1 MPGVAVLGDPQ
12 GGEAVH
18 VEHGGHLTDPPRLG
32 LGAPGGDEVPPE
44 DCGFSR
50 GGLDVVV
57 VLRAYTVNRSVVIAA
72 PTKVQWSAYLN
83 RADGRVYAA
92 VTVYG
97 NTPEGDPW
105 NTSFLPD
112 FEDVPSWIPAPP
124 AWYVDAVAE
133 LRAAGED
140 LSKRVSR

>member
-1 MPGVAVLGDPQ
+1 MSKVEARLDRVECTVRVSWAPETVSLGYPWVRQSLPPGN
-12 GGEAVH
+12 
-18 VEHGGHLTDPPRLG
+18 
-32 LGAPGGDEVPPE
+32 
-44 DCGFSR
+44 
-50 GGLDVVV
+50 
-57 VLRAYTVNRSVVIAA
+57 LRAAPLRAAPNRSVVIAA

>member
-1 MPGVAVLGDPQ
+1 MSKV
-12 GGEAVH
+12 EARLDR
-18 VEHGGHLTDPPRLG
+18 VECTVRVSW
-32 LGAPGGDEVPPE
+32 APE
-44 DCGFSR
+44 
-50 GGLDVVV
+50 
-57 VLRAYTVNRSVVIAA
+57 TVNRSVVIAA

-105 NTSFLPD
+105 MVHPGCCQRCANTSFLPD

>member
-1 MPGVAVLGDPQ
+1 MSKV
-12 GGEAVH
+12 EARLDR
-18 VEHGGHLTDPPRLG
+18 VECTVRVSW
-32 LGAPGGDEVPPE
+32 APE
-44 DCGFSR
+44 
-50 GGLDVVV
+50 
-57 VLRAYTVNRSVVIAA
+57 TVNRSVVIAA
-72 PTKVQWSAYLN
+72 PTTVQWSAYLY

-133 LRAAGED
+133 LRAVAED
-140 LSKRVSR
+140 HSRGRVAR

>member
-1 MPGVAVLGDPQ
+1 MSKV
-12 GGEAVH
+12 EARLDR
-18 VEHGGHLTDPPRLG
+18 VECTVRVSW
-32 LGAPGGDEVPPE
+32 APE
-44 DCGFSR
+44 
-50 GGLDVVV
+50 
-57 VLRAYTVNRSVVIAA
+57 TVNRSTVIAV
-72 PTKVQWSAYLN
+72 PESVQWTAFLYG
-83 RADGRVYAA
+83 ATDQVCAT

>member
-1 MPGVAVLGDPQ
+1 MSKV
-12 GGEAVH
+12 EARLDR
-18 VEHGGHLTDPPRLG
+18 VECTVRVSW
-32 LGAPGGDEVPPE
+32 APETGGDEVPPE

-50 GGLDVVV
+50 GRLDVVV

-105 NTSFLPD
+105 NTSFFPEFD
-112 FEDVPSWIPAPP
+112 DIPSWIPAPP

-133 LRAAGED
+133 LRAVAED
-140 LSKRVSR
+140 LSKGVSR